1 MNTMPVEVNETNSQP
16 VAHLAFRPTEAD
28 KNLYLLL
35 AHRKVLKRL
44 MPAIKNLRNYHK
56 QPNIKKAID
65 KVQTTNLAAY
75 QALQEFYHQAF
86 AGRMPESMR
95 ESADRIE
102 QLYLDCAML
111 PYETETD
118 RIPELEQHVVNYY
131 DKSYHI
137 VDSKIVDAFIA
148 APSDPSAGM
157 MELVNRYFPDADPA
171 YKQAFA
177 TGVEKLIGVRQQLG
191 VHV

>member
-1 MNTMPVEVNETNSQP
+1 MKTIPVAVNDLTPQP
-16 VAHLAFRPTEAD
+16 VTDLAFSPNEAD
-28 KNLYLLL
+28 KNIYLLL
-35 AHRKVLKRL
+35 AHRKVLTTL

-65 KVQTTNLAAY
+65 KVHLTNQAAF

-86 AGRMPESMR
+86 AGRIPESMKA
-95 ESADRIE
+95 SAERIE
-102 QLYLDCAML
+102 NLYLHCAML
-111 PYETETD
+111 PYATETD
-118 RIPELEQHVVNYY
+118 RIPDLEQHVENFHKKCYT
-131 DKSYHI
+131 I
-137 VDSKIVDAFIA
+137 VDSDVVDAFVSA
-148 APSDPSAGM
+148 NGDPSAGM